1 MYFFLVFCKLV
12 LFKKD
17 YSLLFVYG
25 YEVYELFF
33 MDVIVYIEIVFIV

>member
-12 LFKKD
+12 LFKKV

-33 MDVIVYIEIVFIV
+33 MDVIVYIEIVFVV